1 MQPTYTW
8 DNTLADIAALYARPD
23 NRTKEQI
30 AEDDAC
36 DLAEYNSLTSAAD
49 KERDEFRMT
58 QINYKH
64 DPIYSEIPDG
74 SRARKH

>member
-1 MQPTYTW
+1 MQSTYTW

-30 AEDDAC
+30 ADDDAR
-36 DLAEYNSLTSAAD
+36 DLAEYNSFTSAAD
-49 KERDEFRMT
+49 KDRDESRMT
-58 QINYKH
+58 QINYTH
-64 DPIYSEIPDG
+64 DPIYREIPDG